1 MLLPLPVW
9 KKWDDVRASLLE
21 ATKNENPGATEKQAE
36 FLLESLLR
44 EAGVDKNI
52 CDRAVTEG
60 AETAFK
66 EVASKK
72 GFSSGGAEK
81 LYSSGLKGKD
91 LPRIFV

>member
-9 KKWDDVRASLLE
+9 KKWDDVHASLLE
-21 ATKNENPGATEKQAE
+21 AMKNENPGATEKQAE
-36 FLLESLLR
+36 SLLR
-44 EAGVDKNI
+44 QAGVEKNI

-60 AETAFK
+60 AEKAFK

-81 LYSSGLKGKD
+81 LYSSSLKGKD